1 MMYSDYLIHFIK
13 VYIVVLLGIVTLA
26 LGAIPVNHDHAIVD
40 QEESA
45 LLLTEEKIEED
56 AAIIT
61 GSEDKTLK
69 SANNFLRY
77 YSTTYSRVSA
87 NHQYSRVSSLLK
99 KIFGILIFFKIH

>member
-1 MMYSDYLIHFIK
+1 MMYYDYLIHFIK

-56 AAIIT
+56 AAIT